1 MTSGAIHNSR
11 DLLQRPARG
20 SRLCRLH
27 AGGGRIRTSV
37 PYTDSIFRHR
47 PGHGDGKPAR
57 QPEPVLT
64 IGKRRFS
71 VRRARLAP
79 AMISTPGHRS
89 SIYVTSR
96 SFGTH
101 YTLGS
106 DTTIENAAHWRPERF
121 RIRSSRGGRPYRGG
135 PRVRIHLPPAASRV
149 RTRFQDHGW
158 RRRARIQRGCAGF
171 QLDRVGA
178 VRVARFVCSDSS
190 AKSAS
195 GGASGSNAPT
205 LSCCSEGAAGCAQRV
220 SAPMGAMVYCRRN
233 TAAAR
238 SPRSGGPLFPRNPK
252 ASPSSFPCAW
262 AFGDRRWRGRR
273 QVAIGPPGLFGLVRR
288 DDLGA

>member
-27 AGGGRIRTSV
+27 AGGERIRTSV

-106 DTTIENAAHWRPERF
+106 DTTIENAAHWRPGRF
-121 RIRSSRGGRPYRGG
+121 RIRSSRGGRPYRRE

-171 QLDRVGA
+171 QLDRAGA
-178 VRVARFVCSDSS
+178 VRVARST
-190 AKSAS
+190 
-195 GGASGSNAPT
+195 T
-205 LSCCSEGAAGCAQRV
+205 LTAAG
-220 SAPMGAMVYCRRN
+220 
-233 TAAAR
+233 
-238 SPRSGGPLFPRNPK
+238 L
-252 ASPSSFPCAW
+252 
-262 AFGDRRWRGRR
+262 
-273 QVAIGPPGLFGLVRR
+273 
-288 DDLGA
+288 

>member
-1 MTSGAIHNSR
+1 
-11 DLLQRPARG
+11 
-20 SRLCRLH
+20 
-27 AGGGRIRTSV
+27 
-37 PYTDSIFRHR
+37 
-47 PGHGDGKPAR
+47 
-57 QPEPVLT
+57 
-64 IGKRRFS
+64 
-71 VRRARLAP
+71 
-79 AMISTPGHRS
+79 MISTPGHRS

-190 AKSAS
+190 AASAS
-195 GGASGSNAPT
+195 GGTSGSNAPT
-205 LSCCSEGAAGCAQRV
+205 LSCCSEDPAGCAATRLGSYGRGLPRRLRRCGGQLASGARLLGGF
-220 SAPMGAMVYCRRN
+220 SAPQPRLRR
-233 TAAAR
+233 
-238 SPRSGGPLFPRNPK
+238 
-252 ASPSSFPCAW
+252 
-262 AFGDRRWRGRR
+262 DRRLLPR
-273 QVAIGPPGLFGLVRR
+273 PER
-288 DDLGA
+288 DRFVSRLPA